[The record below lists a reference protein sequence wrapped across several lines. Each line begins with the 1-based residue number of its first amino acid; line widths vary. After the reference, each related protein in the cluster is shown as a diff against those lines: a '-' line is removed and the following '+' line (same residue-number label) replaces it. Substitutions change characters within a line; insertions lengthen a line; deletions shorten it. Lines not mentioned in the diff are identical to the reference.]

1 MRQLFLYMLS
11 GCFLAAFAAAT
22 NGCQNTK
29 NKQGKFSEEQMTEF
43 GLAQRRNLPV
53 PSGGLVLSINKE
65 TVTVDEI
72 ISPIMETLGPM
83 AAGGD
88 FRRFALQARPLV
100 SQVVMSKTADAL
112 LYQQAKK
119 QAADSINDDA
129 LDKAAQAEV
138 NKFIANY
145 RGNLPEANKVLEE
158 MGMSWRQFHD
168 YQKKL
173 LLTQY
178 YISKELST
186 QEPITHSE
194 LLDKYNEMKDE
205 YFSQTGQIQ
214 FRLIDIAIDK
224 VEVSQP
230 SGAASDTPKQ
240 AALRLA
246 EELVFKIKEGQDFGE
261 LAKSYSNDAAHR
273 VAEGGLWAPVTPG
286 SLAAPHD
293 VLERAAQKMKAGDVS
308 GPIEADGH
316 IFIMKLESKRDA
328 SYETFENV
336 QAQIEARIQLQRRKA
351 ALDELINRLIRQA
364 NITDMDHFVN
374 FCVETAYRRSTK
386 TRPNG

>member
-1 MRQLFLYMLS
+1 MRQLFLYILS
-11 GCFLAAFAAAT
+11 GCFLTAFAAAT
-22 NGCQNTK
+22 NGCQNTRA
-29 NKQGKFSEEQMTEF
+29 KQGKFSEEQMAEL
-43 GLAQRRNLPV
+43 GPAQRRNLPV

-65 TVTVDEI
+65 VITVDEI
-72 ISPIMETLGPM
+72 VSPIMATLEPM

-88 FRRFALQARPLV
+88 FRRFILQARPV
-100 SQVVMSKTADAL
+100 VTQVVMSKTTDAL

-119 QAADSINDDA
+119 QAAGSINEDA

-158 MGMSWRQFHD
+158 MGMDWRQFHD

-178 YISKELST
+178 YISQELGT
-186 QEPITHSE
+186 QEPVTHSE

-205 YFSQTGQIQ
+205 HFTQTGQIQ

-224 VEVSQP
+224 VEVGQS
-230 SGAASDTPKQ
+230 STAASDAPKQ
-240 AALRLA
+240 AALKLA
-246 EELVFKIKEGQDFGE
+246 EELVVRIKGGQDFGE
-261 LAKSYSNDAAHR
+261 LAKKYSNDAPHR
-273 VAEGGLWAPVTPG
+273 VAEGGLWVPITPG

-293 VLERAAQKMKAGDVS
+293 VLERAAQKMEAGGVS
-308 GPIEADGH
+308 APIEADGH
-316 IFIMKLESKRDA
+316 IFIMKLEDKR
-328 SYETFENV
+328 EEVCEPFENV
-336 QAQIEARIQLQRRKA
+336 QAQIEAQIQLQRRKA
-351 ALDELINRLIRQA
+351 AFDAMINRLIRQA
-364 NITDMDHFVN
+364 NIADMDPFID

-386 TRPNG
+386 TQ

>member
-1 MRQLFLYMLS
+1 MRQLFLYI
-11 GCFLAAFAAAT
+11 LAGWLLAGLTALT
-22 NGCQNTK
+22 SSCGNTK
-29 NKQGKFSEEQMTEF
+29 DKQGKFSEAQMDKF
-43 GLAQRRNLPV
+43 GFAERRNLPV

-65 TVTVDEI
+65 AVTVDEI
-72 ISPIMETLGPM
+72 ISPLAEALKPM

-100 SQVVMSKTADAL
+100 AQVVMSKTADAL
-112 LYQQAKK
+112 LYQQARK
-119 QAADSINDDA
+119 QAAGSINEDA

-145 RGNLPEANKVLEE
+145 RGNLPEANRVLEE
-158 MGMSWRQFHD
+158 MGMGWRQFHD

-178 YISKELST
+178 YISQELGT
-186 QEPITHSE
+186 QEPVTHSE

-205 YFSQTGQIQ
+205 HFTQTGQIH

-224 VEVSQP
+224 IEVGQA

-240 AALRLA
+240 AALKLA
-246 EELVFKIKEGQDFGE
+246 EELVFRIKEGQDFGE
-261 LAKSYSNDAAHR
+261 LAKRYSNDAPHR
-273 VAEGGLWAPVTPG
+273 VAAGGLWAPVTPG

-293 VLERAAQKMKAGDVS
+293 VLERAAWKMEAGEVS

-316 IFIMKLESKRDA
+316 IFIMRLESKQEA
-328 SYETFENV
+328 NCEAFENV
-336 QAQIEARIQLQRRKA
+336 QAQIEAEMQFQRRKA
-351 ALDELINRLIRQA
+351 ALDAMIDRLIRQA
-364 NITDMDHFVN
+364 NIANMDTFVN
-374 FCVETAYRRSTK
+374 SCVETAYRRSTK
-386 TRPNG
+386 TQ